1 MRFGWSE
8 NTINDLTEFNLDE
21 LTREEAS
28 GLLKQLC
35 ASEQMIMDDAL
46 IDYTL
51 NKLVWNIPYFIQI
64 IFANLMEFHD
74 EGAVITKES
83 IDTAYNRLVSENY
96 LTTWSERLIEYR
108 ELENPARLI
117 LKSLSSAP
125 SGLSRDTLL
134 DILMTGQDSSKIEET
149 DYALSK
155 LLRMLEN
162 DGYIL
167 KKNSIRVFRS
177 PLLRD
182 YWFNTFVQ

>member
-1 MRFGWSE
+1 
-8 NTINDLTEFNLDE
+8 
-21 LTREEAS
+21 
-28 GLLKQLC
+28 
-35 ASEQMIMDDAL
+35 
-46 IDYTL
+46 
-51 NKLVWNIPYFIQI
+51 
-64 IFANLMEFHD
+64 MEFHD

-117 LKSLSSAP
+117 LKSLSSAH

-167 KKNSIRVFRS
+167 KKDSIRVFRS

>member
-1 MRFGWSE
+1 
-8 NTINDLTEFNLDE
+8 
-21 LTREEAS
+21 
-28 GLLKQLC
+28 
-35 ASEQMIMDDAL
+35 MDDAL

-117 LKSLSSAP
+117 LKSLSSAH

-167 KKNSIRVFRS
+167 KKDSIRVFRS

>member
-1 MRFGWSE
+1 
-8 NTINDLTEFNLDE
+8 
-21 LTREEAS
+21 
-28 GLLKQLC
+28 
-35 ASEQMIMDDAL
+35 MDDAL

-64 IFANLMEFHD
+64 IFANLMVFHD
-74 EGAVITKES
+74 DGASITKES
-83 IDTAYNRLVSENY
+83 IDAAYNRLVSENY

-134 DILMTGQDSSKIEET
+134 DILMTGQESPKIEET

-155 LLRMLEN
+155 VLRMLEN

-167 KKNSIRVFRS
+167 KKDSIRVFRS